1 MNRDFLL
8 DSYDYELPEKLIA
21 QYPLENAGDSRL
33 MLVSRDN
40 GDNGNFPEGVFEDIS
55 GFLPE
60 NALLVANNSRVTPA
74 RAIWREPDGS
84 KREFLLLT
92 PPALIARNSGVAE
105 CLLKPARKFPA
116 GRKFAP
122 FPGAECEVL
131 KEGEYGKREIRI
143 FCDGNLDALLDK
155 YGSIPLPPYIKRA
168 SDESDAIRYQTVWA
182 SRRGSIA
189 APTAGLH
196 FNEKI
201 LSTLRAKGIEQVE
214 VTLHVGY
221 GTFSPVRG
229 ANIKSHVMHPEYAE
243 IGREAAEKINRAK
256 AEKRPIIAIGTT
268 SLRVLEGVAAS
279 MGKLEAFG
287 GWINLFVYSG
297 FQFRIIDGLI
307 TNFHLPKSTLLML
320 AAALAGRE
328 KILAAYREAIR
339 RKFRFFSY
347 GDAMLIY

>member
-8 DSYDYELPEKLIA
+8 ASYDYELPEKLIA
-21 QYPLENAGDSRL
+21 QYPPANAGDSRL
-33 MLVSRDN
+33 MLVSKDPDQN
-40 GDNGNFPEGVFEDIS
+40 DSFPEGVFADLAR
-55 GFLPE
+55 FLPE

-74 RAIWREPDGS
+74 RTIWRDPDGG

-92 PPALIARNSGVAE
+92 PPALIDENNGVAE
-105 CLLKPARKFPA
+105 CLLKPARKF
-116 GRKFAP
+116 GKGKKFSP

-131 KEGEYGKREIRI
+131 NEGEYGKREIRVS
-143 FCDGNLDALLDK
+143 CDGNLDALLEK

-168 SDESDAIRYQTVWA
+168 SDQSDAIRYQTVWA

-196 FNEKI
+196 FNEDI
-201 LSTLRAKGIEQVE
+201 LSSLGDRGIERVE

-221 GTFSPVRG
+221 GTFSPARCD
-229 ANIKSHVMHPEYAE
+229 NIKKHVMHPEYAE
-243 IGREAAEKINRAK
+243 IGREAAAKINRAK
-256 AEKRPIIAIGTT
+256 EEKRPVIAIGTT

-279 MGKLEAFG
+279 RGKLEEFG
-287 GWINLFVYSG
+287 GWINLFVYPG

-328 KILAAYREAIR
+328 KILAAYKEAIR
-339 RKFRFFSY
+339 REYRFFSY